1 MEEEKENINRI
12 GQDFSF
18 WGLLGF
24 VFPSMLT
31 NVVQQLFKTLD
42 DGLFVSRFVG
52 KTALAGINILGPL
65 HFLQFAL
72 NNLFSIGGS
81 NISSKRMGEGKQLE
95 AKRVFSRIVI
105 AAAVIGFAIALLCN
119 LFASPIL
126 TFLGADAELYE
137 YALLSLRTVF
147 MITPISLINVIFNSY
162 FSTAGKPSMGLV
174 CSIVNGA
181 INIILDILLIVVLK
195 LGVLGACIS
204 TMLGEIII
212 FIIGFIFFCDKRNE
226 IHFVAPEGNIIST
239 TIETFKYGLPQFI
252 NTFFLSITTFITNR
266 QLLAYIGNDGIA
278 ANSIIGDLRRILTAL
293 FFGYIIAFG
302 PILSYH
308 FGAQN
313 RARMRKLMKQNMI
326 FWIGGSIILTI
337 TGLLLRNPL
346 ISLFIKSGENTA
358 DFYNIT
364 YYGLTVEILGI
375 TFFSW
380 NIILS
385 RLLTAVNLQRASALL
400 AIIRNVVIRVI
411 ALVVLPPLFGWHGI
425 LLSSPVCE
433 ILSMIVGV
441 TIYRK
446 SMKSFGYN
454 SLF

>member
-1 MEEEKENINRI
+1 MEEKENINRI
-12 GQDFSF
+12 GQDFDF

-65 HFLQFAL
+65 HFLQFSL
-72 NNLFSIGGS
+72 NNLFAVGGA
-81 NISSKRMGEGKQLE
+81 NISSKCMGEGKQLE
-95 AKRVFSRIVI
+95 AKQVFSRIVI
-105 AAAVIGFAIALLCN
+105 SAAVIGFAVALFFN
-119 LFASPIL
+119 IFASPVL

-162 FSTAGKPSMGLV
+162 FSTAGKPSLGLI

-181 INIILDILLIVVLK
+181 VNIIMDVLLIVVLK
-195 LGVLGACIS
+195 LGVLGACLS

-212 FIIGFIFFCDKRNE
+212 FIIGIVFFFDKRNE
-226 IHFVAPEGNIIST
+226 IHFVAPEGNIIPT
-239 TIETFKYGLPQFI
+239 TIETWKYGLPQFI

-313 RARMRKLMKQNMI
+313 RPRMRKLMRQNMI
-326 FWIGGSIILTI
+326 FWFGGSIILTI
-337 TGLLLRNPL
+337 TGLLLRNPM
-346 ISLFIKSGENTA
+346 ISIFIKSGENTA
-358 DFYNIT
+358 DFYAIT
-364 YYGLTVEILGI
+364 YYGLTAELLGI
-375 TFFSW
+375 AFFSW

-385 RLLTAVNLQRASALL
+385 RLFTAINLQRASSVH
-400 AIIRNVVIRVI
+400 AIIRNIVIRVI
-411 ALVVLPPLFGWHGI
+411 TLAALPPLLGWRGI
-425 LLSSPVCE
+425 LLANPVCE
-433 ILSMIVGV
+433 VLSMIAGIV
-441 TIYRK
+441 IYRK
-446 SMKSFGYN
+446 KMKSFEYN
-454 SLF
+454 NLF